1 MLQSSRLED
10 HMKTI
15 CIDQSLCISYYFEH
29 KYMNNIKKIYQHAS
43 KCDDQQNLKD
53 VLDASVVSN
62 PEVVTD
68 NIPNVPMTSTP
79 VNKPSA
85 RKSMCLFTNIFNVKN
100 RIANHC
106 ILDAKSKRRAM
117 KVSTSQ
123 WTKKIKRQ
131 GYSKIN

>member
-1 MLQSSRLED
+1 M
-10 HMKTI
+10 
-15 CIDQSLCISYYFEH
+15 
-29 KYMNNIKKIYQHAS
+29 
-43 KCDDQQNLKD
+43 CDDQQNFKD
-53 VLDASVVSN
+53 IIYSAMVSTL
-62 PEVVTD
+62 EGVTY
-68 NIPNVPMTSTP
+68 NRPNVPLTSTP

-123 WTKKIKRQ
+123 WTKKLKRQ